1 MSSAAIAAGRA
12 RELLGPERYDARRA
26 EEAAMSVDEVVAPLV
41 REIDDV
47 LRDRVS

>member
-26 EEAAMSVDEVVAPLV
+26 EEAAMSVDEVVAAHAA
-41 REIDDV
+41 RSTTRSEIE
-47 LRDRVS
+47 